1 MFDLKIRRKALR
13 YIKRLDQNRK
23 NVIKATLLLLKT
35 DPVPVRKRDVSKL
48 RGYESIYRIRIG
60 NLRIV
65 YQVLWSERKI
75 IVIFIGPRG
84 KAY

>member
-13 YIKRLDQNRK
+13 YIERLDQNRK
-23 NVIKATLLLLKT
+23 NVIKETLLLLKT

-65 YQVLWSERKI
+65 YQVIWSERKI
-75 IVIFIGPRG
+75 IVVFIGPRG